1 MSRAENYDTNNT
13 LMYIGRVFFVICTL
27 LILCSNSS
35 FQNIY
40 GKTSERVTIHDLLPF
55 DPAASEKS
63 PLLNASTN
71 NSNSSSLGKVGIG
84 NSASLK
90 NGSIVSTI
98 EAGMMT
104 DHTITVS
111 GSGSLKVKPNLA
123 NIHLSLTTIG
133 NSAETAYAANL
144 AILQKITGGIK
155 NTGAKNDKTDTFAA
169 QNLTYTVSFNQEN
182 ATKKAVTRSI
192 WVKATNMTAASI
204 LIDKALKAGASVDR
218 IQFGLSEDKL
228 DEQRVNV
235 MELALGD
242 AWKKA
247 RDAATLLDVRVV
259 GIKSLSIDTL
269 SFGNEAQFPNSSITS
284 FGASLIPSSV
294 DLVMNVTQSF
304 LFKERS

>member
-1 MSRAENYDTNNT
+1 LSRVDNHYTNST
-13 LMYIGRVFFVICTL
+13 RMYIGRVFFLICTI

-40 GKTSERVTIHDLLPF
+40 AKTSERVTIHDLLPF
-55 DPAASEKS
+55 DPATSEKS
-63 PLLNASTN
+63 P
-71 NSNSSSLGKVGIG
+71 
-84 NSASLK
+84 
-90 NGSIVSTI
+90 
-98 EAGMMT
+98 
-104 DHTITVS
+104 
-111 GSGSLKVKPNLA
+111 
-123 NIHLSLTTIG
+123 TTG

-155 NTGAKNDKTDTFAA
+155 NTGAKNNKTDTFAA
-169 QNLTYTVSFNQEN
+169 QNLSSIVSFNQEN
-182 ATKKAVTRSI
+182 ATKKVLTRGI
-192 WVKATNMTAASI
+192 LVRATNMTAVSV
-204 LIDKALKAGASVDR
+204 LLDKALKAGASVDR
-218 IQFGLSEDKL
+218 IQFGLSEDKV

-259 GIKSLSIDTL
+259 GIKSLSIDDL
-269 SFGNEAQFPNSSITS
+269 SFGNEAQFPISSTTS